1 MDKNNE
7 IAQRMRGIREIKEM
21 TASQVAEKIGIPL
34 GEYEEYEAGEKELHV
49 SVMYDFCALMDIDL
63 TELIT
68 GKSPKLSQYTIV
80 RKGHGV
86 GTDRNKAYEY
96 HNLAYNF
103 TGRKL
108 EPFMV
113 VVEPNEEDEIP
124 LSVHQ
129 GHEYHY
135 CVEGR
140 FIMKIGD
147 HEMVVE
153 EGDSVYFQSRY
164 PHGMKALDGKPV
176 KILVIIV

>member
-1 MDKNNE
+1 
-7 IAQRMRGIREIKEM
+7 
-21 TASQVAEKIGIPL
+21 
-34 GEYEEYEAGEKELHV
+34 
-49 SVMYDFCALMDIDL
+49 
-63 TELIT
+63 
-68 GKSPKLSQYTIV
+68 
-80 RKGHGV
+80 
-86 GTDRNKAYEY
+86 
-96 HNLAYNF
+96 
-103 TGRKL
+103 
-108 EPFMV
+108 MV

-164 PHGMKALDGKPV
+164 PHGMKALTENLS

>member
-1 MDKNNE
+1 MDKNME

-21 TASQVAEKIGIPL
+21 TPDQVADRMGIPL
-34 GEYEEYEAGEKELHV
+34 GEYEDYESGQKELHV
-49 SVMYDFCALMDIDL
+49 SVMYDFCSLMDIDL

-68 GKSPKLSQYTIV
+68 GKSPKLNQYTIV

-96 HNLAYNF
+96 QNLAYNF
-103 TGRKL
+103 TGRRL

-113 VVEPNEEDEIP
+113 VVEPSEDDEIP
-124 LSVHQ
+124 LSTHQ

-147 HEMVVE
+147 HEMVVN
-153 EGDSVYFQSRY
+153 EGDSVYFQSKY